1 MVDRRLDNGEAAEAL
16 ADEMVANGLEATVV
30 PLPNADEGTRMD
42 AGAHAT
48 ELGPADLAVLADAV
62 LDVAGPP
69 R

>member
-1 MVDRRLDNGEAAEAL
+1 
-16 ADEMVANGLEATVV
+16 MVANGLEATVV
-30 PLPNADEGTRMD
+30 PLPNADDGTRMD

-48 ELGPADLAVLADAV
+48 EPGPADLAVLAEAV